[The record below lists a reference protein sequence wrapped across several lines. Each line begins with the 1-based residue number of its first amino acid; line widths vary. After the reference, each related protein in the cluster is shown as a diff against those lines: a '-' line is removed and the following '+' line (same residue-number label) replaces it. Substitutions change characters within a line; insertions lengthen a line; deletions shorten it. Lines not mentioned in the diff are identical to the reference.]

1 MRCGACLRVHAVF
14 CMHDFQRLQVWQK
27 ARALFVAID
36 GVTRTFP
43 RSDRGV
49 IATQLRRSA
58 FSIPANIAEGCGK
71 TSPRE
76 TVRFMQIA
84 AGSVTETE
92 SHILLATELGYFHP
106 KTGDDLLRQVVAIRR
121 MLFRLSQSL
130 AERPPTSGG

>member
-1 MRCGACLRVHAVF
+1 
-14 CMHDFQRLQVWQK
+14 MHDFQRLQFWQK

-36 GVTRTFP
+36 RLTRTFP

-71 TSPRE
+71 NSPRE

-92 SHILLATELGYFHP
+92 CHLLIATELGYMHP
-106 KTGDDLLRQVVAIRR
+106 KTGDALIEQVVAIRR
-121 MLFRLSQSL
+121 MLFRLTQSL